1 MTIYCKN
8 CGNVWEEGANFCMKC
23 GTKVGTTS
31 SASSDPACGP
41 AEDNKREERVRYWL
55 SLNASKLPE
64 AQIPYMKEKMMTMS
78 DAEFERISY
87 LNLTDPTLMLI
98 ISVFF
103 GSLGVDRF
111 ALGDVG
117 LGLGKLLTCGGCYI
131 WWIVDLFHI
140 MDATKEKNMQKINS
154 TLYI

>member
-8 CGNVWEEGANFCMKC
+8 CGNVLEEGANFCMKC
-23 GTKVGTTS
+23 GTKASNVS
-31 SASSDPACGP
+31 SAAAPEAAS
-41 AEDNKREERVRYWL
+41 DNKREERVRYWL

>member
-8 CGNVWEEGANFCMKC
+8 CGNELEEGANFCMKC
-23 GTKVGTTS
+23 GTKAGNVS
-31 SASSDPACGP
+31 SAAAPEAAS
-41 AEDNKREERVRYWL
+41 DNKREERVRYWL

-98 ISVFF
+98 ISIFF

>member
-1 MTIYCKN
+1 
-8 CGNVWEEGANFCMKC
+8 MKC
-23 GTKVGTTS
+23 GIKIGTTS
-31 SASSDPACGP
+31 SDADTSSSAYGP
-41 AEDNKREERVRYWL
+41 AADNKREERVRYWL

-64 AQIPYMKEKMMTMS
+64 AQIPMMKERMMAMS